1 MLRIEDKM
9 ENQYY
14 AVVEKQDFF
23 EIIENKFGELA
34 IFIDARDNEPSI
46 PSLEYNGDG
55 VAVLHRDD
63 TRIIKLEG
71 ITKETG
77 SVLGEAEVVMFVET
91 DEDIV
96 VRTYA
101 VPVQTVEKIEFRG
114 RQIRADEYE
123 RFKQKSEII
132 NAFGAVN
139 VWKSGEN

>member
-1 MLRIEDKM
+1 M

-34 IFIDARDNEPSI
+34 IFIDARDNEPLN

-55 VAVLHRDD
+55 IAVLHRDD

-71 ITKETG
+71 ITKETS
-77 SVLGEAEVVMFVET
+77 SVLAEAEVVMFVET
-91 DEDIV
+91 DEDVV

-101 VPVQTVEKIEFRG
+101 VPVQTVEKIEFSG
-114 RQIRADEYE
+114 RQIRADEFE
-123 RFKQKSEII
+123 RYKQKSEII
-132 NAFGAVN
+132 DAFGAVN
-139 VWKSGEN
+139 VWKSGEK